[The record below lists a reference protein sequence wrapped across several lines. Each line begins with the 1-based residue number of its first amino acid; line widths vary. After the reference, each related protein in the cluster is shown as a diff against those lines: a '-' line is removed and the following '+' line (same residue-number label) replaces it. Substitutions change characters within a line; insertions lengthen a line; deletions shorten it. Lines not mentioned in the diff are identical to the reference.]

1 MLTTLAL
8 TYFPF
13 QSSTPSRDPLLAAQ
27 RYAGSIP
34 LVSDPSSSSDASS
47 DASPEPSPVGLR
59 RDDEPRP
66 VGQFRELDYVAMD
79 RSGPDY
85 GDNEK
90 YVLLAVWFKKLMC

>member
-13 QSSTPSRDPLLAAQ
+13 QSSTPSTDPLLAAQ
-27 RYAGSIP
+27 RYAESIP
-34 LVSDPSSSSDASS
+34 LVSDPSSSS

-90 YVLLAVWFKKLMC
+90 YVLLAVWFRKLMC